1 MKKQPIMIKN
11 EGYPIDIFSVEFR
24 GREFIVAVL

>member
-11 EGYPIDIFSVEFR
+11 EGYPIGIFSTEFKV
-24 GREFIVAVL
+24 RESFSAVS

>member
-11 EGYPIDIFSVEFR
+11 EGYPIGIFFPEFL
-24 GREFIVAVL
+24 GAEGLLAVP

>member
-11 EGYPIDIFSVEFR
+11 EGYSIGILSIEFK
-24 GREFIVAVL
+24 GREFFGVVP